1 MYGEPEPSASEFPSF
16 EEVYQRC
23 HARLYH
29 YCLLQT
35 HDATLAED
43 ITAQT
48 FMAAYRVY
56 DKRKPDPDTV
66 HLWLFRIARNL
77 THDHHRKER
86 RSKQLLQIL
95 GRNED
100 RVGSIEGSAEI
111 NADLARVLA
120 VMAKMKERDRRLI
133 ALRAAG
139 DLSFREIGEIVGMP
153 EASVTVATHR
163 AYERFRRLNQEM
175 P

>member
-1 MYGEPEPSASEFPSF
+1 MHGDPGPSSEFPSF

-23 HARLYH
+23 RAQVYR

-35 HDATLAED
+35 HDPALAED
-43 ITAQT
+43 IAAQT
-48 FMAAYRVY
+48 FMAAYRAY
-56 DKRKPDPDTV
+56 DRRRPDPDTV

-77 THDHHRKER
+77 ANDHHRKER
-86 RSKQLLQIL
+86 RRRQLLQIL
-95 GRNED
+95 GRRAED
-100 RVGSIEGSAEI
+100 RVGSIEGHAEI

-163 AYERFRRLNQEM
+163 AYEKFRRLHQEM

>member
-1 MYGEPEPSASEFPSF
+1 MYDEPGTSAAEFPSF
-16 EEVYQRC
+16 EEIYKRC
-23 HARLYH
+23 QTRVYH

-43 ITAQT
+43 IAAQT
-48 FMAAYRVY
+48 FMAAYRAY
-56 DKRKPDPDTV
+56 DKRRPEPETV

-86 RSKQLLQIL
+86 RSKQLLQML
-95 GRNED
+95 GRNDD
-100 RVGSIEGSAEI
+100 RVGSIEASAEV

-120 VMAKMKERDRRLI
+120 VMAKMKERDSRLI

-139 DLSFREIGEIVGMP
+139 DLSFREIGEIVGMS

>member
-1 MYGEPEPSASEFPSF
+1 MYGELPPF

-23 HARLYH
+23 RERVYH

-35 HDATLAED
+35 HDISVAED
-43 ITAQT
+43 IAAQT
-48 FMAAYRVY
+48 FMAAYAAY
-56 DKRKPDPDTV
+56 EKRRPEPETV

-77 THDHHRKER
+77 AHDHRRKER
-86 RSKQLLQIL
+86 RRDQLHQLL
-95 GRNED
+95 GRTEERID
-100 RVGSIEGSAEI
+100 SVEGRAEI
-111 NADLARVLA
+111 NADLDRVLA

-163 AYERFRRLNQEM
+163 AYERFRRLSQET

>member
-1 MYGEPEPSASEFPSF
+1 MYGDPGLPAPEFPSF

-23 HARLYH
+23 LPRVYH

-43 ITAQT
+43 IAAQT

-77 THDHHRKER
+77 THDHRRKER
-86 RSKQLLQIL
+86 RSKQLLQVL
-95 GRNED
+95 GRAED
-100 RVGSIEGSAEI
+100 RVASVEGNAEI
-111 NADLARVLA
+111 NADLARVLD

-139 DLSFREIGEIVGMP
+139 DLSFREIGEIVGMS

-163 AYERFRRLNQEM
+163 AYERFRRLSQEM
-175 P
+175 S